1 MVAADVHEY
10 PRVALTVAAPPELA
24 GIDVSSGFEVRQDG
38 TSRALD
44 AEAIPGDTLEVALV
58 IDTSGSML
66 GRAMEAA
73 QLAAVDFVERL
84 PEAVRM
90 TVVGF
95 GDRPRVASTMG
106 SGRADTVRAIR
117 GLTAQGE
124 TALYDGVLQG
134 LGQLSRG
141 SAVRRAM
148 VLLSDGADTASAA
161 SLSDTRRALRK
172 TGVDFHAIHLE
183 TTEGDSR
190 ALTSLSRAA
199 GGNVLSA
206 DDPDTLQSVYDGVA
220 AALANQYLVTFT
232 SRGHGATD
240 VDLSLRYGTVAANT
254 THRLR
259 LPPAAAPAPALTT
272 LDPTV
277 RIVGVN
283 DDDYPEMEVT
293 VVAPRP
299 LAPKDLRHQ
308 AFEVLEGGRAA
319 DVDVERLRGLDLEV
333 VLAIDISGS
342 MQGQPIEE
350 AKQAALKY
358 LEQMPAGTR
367 VAVIGFAENPKVL
380 SEFTGDLA
388 GLRTAITALEASGE
402 TALFDATILAAKM
415 FKGREPAARSIVL
428 LSDGGDTVSSQTLAA
443 AEAAVDDVAATVHS
457 LELATEETDRVSLQ
471 RLASTAGGEVTPVE
485 DAAALTEVFDGLATD
500 VGNQYVLRY
509 RSSLHGETDL
519 EVGVDAGG
527 VAARASRAVVLPPL
541 PWFDAFLASPWGL
554 RTGAAAVYVSLTL
567 LVLLLLAPKPV
578 RARLAG
584 MAGFGSAG
592 PSKPTGLAEVGTW
605 AKSAIERAL
614 QNRGWIEGLN
624 TRLERAGVLLR
635 PGEFVLLAAGAAS
648 VLLIVGTVARG
659 TLTGLLLAAVVP
671 LVAKVVL
678 SALASRR
685 RVAFGKQLGDTMQMM
700 AGSLRSGYGLLQAA
714 DAVAREADSPTAEEF
729 RRLVM
734 ETRLGRDIDD
744 TLRAMGERVG
754 SEDFKWVMQAIQI
767 HRQIGG
773 DLAQV
778 LDEVASTIREREQVF
793 RQVKALSAEGRL
805 SAIILLALPFVV
817 VGGIS
822 VTNPSYMDELFTTRV
837 GHYLI
842 ATGFVLMA
850 VGAVWVRKIVEPKF

>member
-1 MVAADVHEY
+1 M
-10 PRVALTVAAPPELA
+10 
-24 GIDVSSGFEVRQDG
+24 
-38 TSRALD
+38 
-44 AEAIPGDTLEVALV
+44 
-58 IDTSGSML
+58 
-66 GRAMEAA
+66 
-73 QLAAVDFVERL
+73 
-84 PEAVRM
+84 
-90 TVVGF
+90 
-95 GDRPRVASTMG
+95 
-106 SGRADTVRAIR
+106 
-117 GLTAQGE
+117 
-124 TALYDGVLQG
+124 
-134 LGQLSRG
+134 
-141 SAVRRAM
+141 
-148 VLLSDGADTASAA
+148 
-161 SLSDTRRALRK
+161 
-172 TGVDFHAIHLE
+172 
-183 TTEGDSR
+183 
-190 ALTSLSRAA
+190 
-199 GGNVLSA
+199 
-206 DDPDTLQSVYDGVA
+206 
-220 AALANQYLVTFT
+220 
-232 SRGHGATD
+232 
-240 VDLSLRYGTVAANT
+240 
-254 THRLR
+254 
-259 LPPAAAPAPALTT
+259 
-272 LDPTV
+272 
-277 RIVGVN
+277 
-283 DDDYPEMEVT
+283 
-293 VVAPRP
+293 
-299 LAPKDLRHQ
+299 
-308 AFEVLEGGRAA
+308 
-319 DVDVERLRGLDLEV
+319 
-333 VLAIDISGS
+333 
-342 MQGQPIEE
+342 
-350 AKQAALKY
+350 
-358 LEQMPAGTR
+358 
-367 VAVIGFAENPKVL
+367 
-380 SEFTGDLA
+380 
-388 GLRTAITALEASGE
+388 
-402 TALFDATILAAKM
+402 
-415 FKGREPAARSIVL
+415 
-428 LSDGGDTVSSQTLAA
+428 
-443 AEAAVDDVAATVHS
+443 
-457 LELATEETDRVSLQ
+457 
-471 RLASTAGGEVTPVE
+471 
-485 DAAALTEVFDGLATD
+485 
-500 VGNQYVLRY
+500 
-509 RSSLHGETDL
+509 
-519 EVGVDAGG
+519 DAGG

-678 SALASRR
+678 SALAGRR

-714 DAVAREADSPTAEEF
+714 DAVSREADSPTAEEF

-850 VGAVWVRKIVEPKF
+850 VGSVWVRKIVEPKF